1 MRLSEAKSL
10 VQGWAETFFP
20 EATVSVVSKVQSA
33 IIAKHHTGDDYYV
46 VGGTEWNFLFFDLMQ
61 AFQSG
66 NTLSLINMCGQNIC
80 LLPERGSKIY
90 IRDCGVTPTFVD
102 TNLGET
108 IYAGDSQFPVFSGR
122 NRRVT
127 NIPNPATGVAYIV
140 PEHIAA
146 HLSGRND
153 VYGVYPDSRAST
165 LEVSGLVR
173 Y

>member
-1 MRLSEAKSL
+1 MLLSEARSI

-20 EATVSVVSKVQSA
+20 EATISVVSKVQSA
-33 IIAKHHTGDDYYV
+33 IIAEHHTGDDYYV
-46 VGGTEWNFLFFDLMQ
+46 VGGTEWNFLFFDLMS

-66 NTLSLINMCGQNIC
+66 SPLTLINMAGQDLC
-80 LLPERGSKIY
+80 LLSERGPKLY
-90 IRDCGVTPTFVD
+90 IRDCGVSPTFVD

-108 IYAGDSQFPVFSGR
+108 LYAGDSQFPVFSGR
-122 NRRVT
+122 NRRVF
-127 NIPNPATGVAYIV
+127 NIPNPAAGVAYIV
-140 PEHIAA
+140 PENVAA

-153 VYGVYPDSRAST
+153 VYGVYPNSRVGT